1 MHAQNM
7 KKLLLLA
14 CTLLSMSLLARE
26 VLLYTSKVDR
36 PPSVDWVIYK
46 PNVYMTM
53 KQAPWPN
60 GESGLTVKF
69 SYIGNAEPEGTSWW
83 PSGKLF
89 LARNP
94 NALADWHDA
103 KTLIVEAYLE
113 NGEKFAVRVVSRD
126 ADNKQVGHT
135 HLIQSPGVGRHTFR
149 IGISEYSQIN
159 LGNIEYIDIFISN
172 PKTDFSTYIGDIKLE
187 LLDPEE
193 EQARLT
199 ARTAEL
205 RRCLNW
211 RKNLLG
217 EDLPCSSGEL
227 VGFEK
232 TLPETPTLDQLAEF
246 ERLTAEQFPII
257 DRTFFRKNAKDGLAV
272 LWCDAGEKVLR
283 DKYTFLCPPS
293 KEAFLDAAKGEG
305 ECAQLVGFAAKAING
320 AKAVLVAAPKSAE
333 GNTIPLES
341 LKVSPMGYVQ
351 TREDIHNYKTDYYGY
366 WPDPILEY
374 LDTPIPVELNTYQ
387 TWWLD
392 VCVPVNQAAGLYK
405 GEVKVTWDEGGEAIL
420 PYTVRVRDFAL
431 PEGVPYFSPVGF
443 VTLDNYPANSA
454 ERKEYWRAIAK
465 MLLSHRLQA
474 DYIYWPVDRQGL
486 VEDARFFL
494 ENGSKHINIGYIRE
508 EVDDAMAAKIRK
520 AYEEVKAAGLLEYA
534 YLYCYDEQPAS
545 QFEMIS
551 RSLKKVREAAP
562 GVPIYTTMYDS
573 SFGRVSNTTDLV
585 DGWIP
590 LTKVFGDNAENI
602 EEARARGA
610 KVGWYVCCT
619 PLAPHAN
626 FLLEMPSTANRLL
639 MGFMTKKFQPDCFLY
654 YNTTVWRDYRRNS
667 SGLFVN
673 EGPLP
678 PISGGPL
685 LEDPWYGE
693 SFQNFGGDGRLIYPG
708 MAAPVPTQRLKM
720 VRDGMEDWY
729 YLDMLEKALEDSSA
743 MSGEWYTAA
752 TKEVVVEDELVT
764 SLIEWT
770 TDPALVKAKKAR
782 IADLLEEYYRVQ
794 K

>member
-1 MHAQNM
+1 M
-7 KKLLLLA
+7 KKLLLIA
-14 CTLLSMSLLARE
+14 GILLSLSLAARE
-26 VLLYTSKVDR
+26 AVLYSSSVDR
-36 PPSVDWVIYK
+36 PPEADWVIYK

-83 PSGKLF
+83 PSGKLY

-94 NALADWHDA
+94 SLPTDWTSA
-103 KTLIVEAYLE
+103 KTLTIEAFVERSARI
-113 NGEKFAVRVVSRD
+113 GVKVQSIG
-126 ADNKQVGHT
+126 ADNKPISQTVSF
-135 HLIQSPGVGRHTFR
+135 QSPLVGRNTFR
-149 IGISEYSQIN
+149 ISIAELTTIN
-159 LGNIEYIDIFISN
+159 LANIEFIDIFTSN
-172 PKTDFSTYIGDIKLE
+172 PKTDYSIYVGDIKLDIA
-187 LLDPEE
+187 DPEE
-193 EQARLT
+193 EAAMRT
-199 ARTAEL
+199 RRTAEL
-205 RRCLNW
+205 RKALDW
-211 RKNLLG
+211 RKALLG
-217 EDLPCSSGEL
+217 EDIPCASGEL

-232 TLPETPTLDQLAEF
+232 NLPDTPTAEQLAEF
-246 ERLTAEQFPII
+246 ERLTAEQFPVM
-257 DRTFFRKNAKDGLAV
+257 DRTFFRKNAKEGFAV
-272 LWCDAGEKVLR
+272 LWCDAAEKVLR
-283 DKYTFLCPPS
+283 DKYAFLCPPS

-320 AKAVLVAAPKSAE
+320 AKAVLVAPPKSAE

-494 ENGSKHINIGYIRE
+494 ENGSKHINIGYIGE

-573 SFGRVSNTTDLV
+573 SFGRVSNTTDLI

-590 LTKVFGDNAENI
+590 LTKVFGDNAKNI

-619 PLAPHAN
+619 PLAPYAN

-639 MGFMTKKFQPDCFLY
+639 MGFMNKKFKTDFFLY
-654 YNTTVWRDYRRNS
+654 YNATVWRIYEKNQTGSYVIVGVPD
-667 SGLFVN
+667 
-673 EGPLP
+673 

-685 LEDPWYGE
+685 IGGDWYGE
-693 SFQNFGGDGRLIYPG
+693 SFQDFAGDGRLTYPAMDG
-708 MAAPVPTQRLKM
+708 PIPTQRIKM
-720 VRDGMEDWY
+720 IRDGIEDWM
-729 YLDMLEKALEDSSA
+729 YLDMLEKAVDNSSD
-743 MSGEWYTAA
+743 MSAEWHSTAI
-752 TKEVVVEDELVT
+752 KEMAVEDELVT

-770 TDPALVKAKKAR
+770 TDPALVKDKKAR
-782 IADLLEEYYRVQ
+782 IADLLEEYY
-794 K
+794 KTK

>member
-1 MHAQNM
+1 M
-7 KKLLLLA
+7 KKLLLIA
-14 CTLLSMSLLARE
+14 GILLSLSLAARE
-26 VLLYTSKVDR
+26 VVLYSSSVDR
-36 PPSVDWVIYK
+36 PPEADWVIYK

-83 PSGKLF
+83 PSGKLY

-94 NALADWHDA
+94 SLPTDWTSA
-103 KTLIVEAYLE
+103 KTLTIEAFVERSARI
-113 NGEKFAVRVVSRD
+113 GVKVQSIG
-126 ADNKQVGHT
+126 ADNKPISQTVSF
-135 HLIQSPGVGRHTFR
+135 QSPLVGRNTFR
-149 IGISEYSQIN
+149 ISIAELTTIN
-159 LGNIEYIDIFISN
+159 LANIEFIDIFTSN
-172 PKTDFSTYIGDIKLE
+172 PKTDYSIYVGDIKLDIA
-187 LLDPEE
+187 DPEE
-193 EQARLT
+193 EAAMRT
-199 ARTAEL
+199 RRTAEL
-205 RRCLNW
+205 RKALDW
-211 RKNLLG
+211 RKALLG
-217 EDLPCSSGEL
+217 EDIPCASGEL

-232 TLPETPTLDQLAEF
+232 NLPDTPTAEQLAEF
-246 ERLTAEQFPII
+246 ERLTAEQFPVM
-257 DRTFFRKNAKDGLAV
+257 DRTFFRKNAKEGFAV
-272 LWCDAGEKVLR
+272 LWCDAAEKVLR
-283 DKYTFLCPPS
+283 DKYAFLCPPS

-320 AKAVLVAAPKSAE
+320 AKAVLVAPPKSAE

-494 ENGSKHINIGYIRE
+494 ENGSKHINIGYIGE

-590 LTKVFGDNAENI
+590 LTKVFGDNAKNI

-619 PLAPHAN
+619 PLAPYAN

-639 MGFMTKKFQPDCFLY
+639 MGFMNKKFKTDFFLY
-654 YNTTVWRDYRRNS
+654 YNATVWRIYEKNQTGSYVIVGVPD
-667 SGLFVN
+667 
-673 EGPLP
+673 

-685 LEDPWYGE
+685 IGGDWYGE
-693 SFQNFGGDGRLIYPG
+693 SFQNFAGDGRLTYPAMDG
-708 MAAPVPTQRLKM
+708 PIPTQRIKM
-720 VRDGMEDWY
+720 IRDGIEDWM
-729 YLDMLEKALEDSSA
+729 YLDMLEKAVDNSSD
-743 MSGEWYTAA
+743 MSAEWYSTAI
-752 TKEVVVEDELVT
+752 KEVAVEDELVT

-770 TDPALVKAKKAR
+770 TDPALVKDKKAR
-782 IADLLEEYYRVQ
+782 IADLLEEYYMT